1 MFARPLCHVFAR
13 FVLARPGLP
22 GIDGCVL
29 SSITNLALSSAMVLQ
44 SHFKLRVVSE
54 KFDGVPL
61 VKRHQLVYSLLDE
74 EFKAGLHA
82 LNITAKTPKEIE
94 KAAARE

>member
-1 MFARPLCHVFAR
+1 MF
-13 FVLARPGLP
+13 
-22 GIDGCVL
+22 
-29 SSITNLALSSAMVLQ
+29 SSIANLALSSTLVLQ

-61 VKRHQLVYSLLDE
+61 VKRHQLVYALLDE

-94 KAAARE
+94 KAAAKE

>member
-1 MFARPLCHVFAR
+1 M
-13 FVLARPGLP
+13 
-22 GIDGCVL
+22 
-29 SSITNLALSSAMVLQ
+29 
-44 SHFKLRVVSE
+44 SE

>member
-1 MFARPLCHVFAR
+1 MF
-13 FVLARPGLP
+13 
-22 GIDGCVL
+22 
-29 SSITNLALSSAMVLQ
+29 SSITNLALSSAMALQ

>member
-1 MFARPLCHVFAR
+1 MF
-13 FVLARPGLP
+13 
-22 GIDGCVL
+22 
-29 SSITNLALSSAMVLQ
+29 SSIANLALSSTLVLQ

-94 KAAARE
+94 KVAAK